1 MWENFKHKTVRDL
14 AWAVSSNGLLYDRLA
29 VKQSLLREEY
39 QKFIAQL
46 SRLDKDPK
54 LLLEFM
60 ETKNIKRLGHYFEQ
74 LIFFW
79 LQHSERFTIIAK
91 NTPLRSN
98 KRNTLGEVDLIVHDQ
113 ETLNYEHWE
122 LAVKFYLANHSEGK
136 TNYIGP
142 NANDYFHLKLK
153 KLKEHQCKILES
165 KEGKGLLAEL
175 NISNVKTKLFVK
187 GFLFYHPKQES
198 TPWEN
203 IHPDHAQSW
212 WIFLNQAEQFLDED
226 HLFALV
232 YKNEWLSTPDM
243 PKNLLEKKECLEHL
257 HQELKNSTRSLYL
270 ACYKNSELMS
280 QGFVV
285 HNKWP
290 DLKA

>member
-1 MWENFKHKTVRDL
+1 MLENFKYKTVRDL
-14 AWAVSSNGLLYDRLA
+14 AWAVSSNGLLNDRLA
-29 VKQSLLREEY
+29 VKESLLREEY

-122 LAVKFYLANHSEGK
+122 LAVKFYLASHSEGK

-257 HQELKNSTRSLYL
+257 HQELINSTRSLYL

>member
-187 GFLFYHPKQES
+187 GFLFYHLKQES

>member
-203 IHPDHAQSW
+203 IRQDHAQSW

>member
-14 AWAVSSNGLLYDRLA
+14 AWAVSSNGLLNDRLA
-29 VKQSLLREEY
+29 VKESLLREEY

-46 SRLDKDPK
+46 SQLDEDPK
-54 LLLEFM
+54 LLIEFLK
-60 ETKNIKRLGHYFEQ
+60 TKNIKRLGHYFEQ

-98 KRNTLGEVDLIVHDQ
+98 KRNTLGEVDLIVQDKD
-113 ETLNYEHWE
+113 TLNYEHWE
-122 LAVKFYLANHSEGK
+122 LAVKFYLAHSQNGL

-142 NANDYFHLKLK
+142 NANDFFHLKLE
-153 KLKEHQCKILES
+153 KLKKHQCKILES
-165 KEGKGLLAEL
+165 DEGKKLLSEL
-175 NISNVKTKLFVK
+175 EISDIQAKLLVK
-187 GFLFYHPKQES
+187 GCLYYHPKLES

-203 IHPDHAQSW
+203 IQANHAKSW
-212 WIFLNQAEQFLDED
+212 WVYVKEVEEFLNEG
-226 HLFALV
+226 HRFALIH
-232 YKNEWLSTPDM
+232 KNEWLSTPDM
-243 PKNLLEKKECLEHL
+243 PKNLLEKNECLEHL

>member
-1 MWENFKHKTVRDL
+1 MWRDFKHKSVRDL
-14 AWAVSSNGLLYDRLA
+14 AWAICSDGLLNDGLA
-29 VKQSLLREEY
+29 VNELLIREEY
-39 QKFIAQL
+39 FKFKSQL
-46 SRLDKDPK
+46 KQLNKDPK
-54 LLLEFM
+54 ALNDYIN
-60 ETKNIKRLGHYFEQ
+60 TKKAKRLGHYFEQ

-79 LQHSERFTIIAK
+79 LHHSKRFTILAK
-91 NTPLRSN
+91 NTPLRSD
-98 KRNTLGEVDLIVHDQ
+98 KKNTLGEVDLIVQDQ

-122 LAVKFYLANHSEGK
+122 LAVKFYLAYHSEGK

-212 WIFLNQAEQFLDED
+212 WIFLNQAEQFLDEG
-226 HLFALV
+226 HLFALI

-243 PKNLLEKKECLEHL
+243 PKNLLEKNECLEHL
-257 HQELKNSTRSLYL
+257 NQELKNSTRSLYL